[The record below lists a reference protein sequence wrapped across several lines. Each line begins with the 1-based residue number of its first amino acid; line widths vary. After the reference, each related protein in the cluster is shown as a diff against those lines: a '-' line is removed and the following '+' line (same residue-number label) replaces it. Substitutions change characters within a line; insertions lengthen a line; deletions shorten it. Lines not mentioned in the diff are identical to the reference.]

1 MNTFLKRLHDP
12 YFTAPAAN
20 RSVLDRQRQ
29 RTFVYA
35 CLALIISDVALWFL
49 GMGAFGDPRYEI
61 SHPLHLLLMLSMLVW
76 HFRGKLSLT
85 VGVAV
90 ICLSN
95 QLAIVFDV
103 WVCNVVHAAGEPLR
117 IGMIMGYMVMAGFNM
132 LLVLMAYIPWLPFV
146 VGGLALATYGACC
159 WVNDERVFMGLLPIF
174 TACFLVIMLL
184 EYYLCDDIQRLE
196 QEKGVLKTDEQKILN
211 LLEMD
216 KSQLTAYISIAK
228 EKGLSAE
235 QTETLLDMIGK
246 KARDNIRDNV
256 AYYYRQR
263 EIDYA
268 GLGARLP
275 WLTPSEIE
283 ICDLILREKKQKEM
297 IRILGKS
304 ESNITSQRANIRRK
318 LGLAPSDNLRD
329 VLVRIAS
336 GD

>member
-1 MNTFLKRLHDP
+1 MLL
-12 YFTAPAAN
+12 YFCLI
-20 RSVLDRQRQ
+20 V
-29 RTFVYA
+29 VY
-35 CLALIISDVALWFL
+35 
-49 GMGAFGDPRYEI
+49 
-61 SHPLHLLLMLSMLVW
+61 
-76 HFRGKLSLT
+76 
-85 VGVAV
+85 
-90 ICLSN
+90 N
-95 QLAIVFDV
+95 LAIACVTLKSIHPV
-103 WVCNVVHAAGEPLR
+103 PR
-117 IGMIMGYMVMAGFNM
+117 
-132 LLVLMAYIPWLPFV
+132 PS
-146 VGGLALATYGACC
+146 ATS
-159 WVNDERVFMGLLPIF
+159 D
-174 TACFLVIMLL
+174 
-184 EYYLCDDIQRLE
+184 
-196 QEKGVLKTDEQKILN
+196 GVDSAHINQQTKTDEQKILN

-235 QTETLLDMIGK
+235 QTETLLDLIGK

-318 LGLAPSDNLRD
+318 LGLAPSENLRD